1 MRAADDDP
9 VPAREGPV
17 RPPAGVSSFRVLA
30 VLLVT
35 WVVVAVAF
43 GITSWL
49 LPGMDVSGGVGSY
62 LWVSAL
68 FGLVNAVIGTVLR
81 RVALP
86 FSLLTLG
93 LLSLI
98 ISAFLLVITD
108 ALTDRLTIDDFFWTA
123 IWAAIIL
130 AFVTVFLEAAALA
143 VLRRLGPAKD

>member
-1 MRAADDDP
+1 M
-9 VPAREGPV
+9 
-17 RPPAGVSSFRVLA
+17 LA

-35 WVVVAVAF
+35 WAVVAVAF

-49 LPGMDVSGGVGSY
+49 LPGMEVSGGFGSY
-62 LWVSAL
+62 LWVAAL
-68 FGLVNAVIGTVLR
+68 FGLVNAVIGTILR
-81 RVALP
+81 RLALP

-98 ISAFLLVITD
+98 ISAILLVITD

-143 VLRRLGPAKD
+143 LLRRLGLGKA

>member
-1 MRAADDDP
+1 MP
-9 VPAREGPV
+9 G
-17 RPPAGVSSFRVLA
+17 VLA
-30 VLLVT
+30 TLLVT

-49 LPGMDVSGGVGSY
+49 LPGMDVSGGLGSY

-68 FGLVNAVIGTVLR
+68 FGLVNAVVGTILR
-81 RVALP
+81 RLTLP
-86 FSLLTLG
+86 FTLLTLG

-98 ISAFLLVITD
+98 ITAILLSITD
-108 ALTDRLTIDDFFWTA
+108 ALTDSLSIDEFFWTA

-143 VLRRLGPAKD
+143 LLRRVGK